1 MSNVFVGPKG
11 SSSTYF
17 PWKCLRRSDFAFHCV
32 SCVGG
37 GGPNSRQDTGDDSD
51 SFHGKLDVA
60 VVAAWVGAA
69 LEVAPWCW
77 TQSTVFLP
85 TLFGIG
91 LDVSLRRR
99 LLELGDLAL

>member
-1 MSNVFVGPKG
+1 MFLSVRGEVRAPTFLG
-11 SSSTYF
+11 SVSVALTLRSIALATY
-17 PWKCLRRSDFAFHCV
+17 
-32 SCVGG
+32 VGG

-91 LDVSLRRR
+91 LDASLRRR